1 MLEKRLTCLRNKVQ
15 ELKELKMQKTTK
27 VAVLILTAAII
38 LSGYILSQLF
48 FMFEFSWT
56 DAHA

>member
-1 MLEKRLTCLRNKVQ
+1 
-15 ELKELKMQKTTK
+15 MQKTTK